1 MSDFSIAYTRWKD
14 RVGSDRRLIAAL
26 RLADFRRSIELT
38 GANGDYPPCDFRQ
51 GILSNR
57 VVLVYIEIKS

>member
-1 MSDFSIAYTRWKD
+1 M
-14 RVGSDRRLIAAL
+14 GSDRRLIAAL

-38 GANGDYPPCDFRQ
+38 GANGDYPPCDCRQ

-57 VVLVYIEIKS
+57 VVLVDIEIKS